1 MLCSAQDDG
10 LFVTQHF
17 RIEETMTQQMEC
29 YPISILPHSSQLF
42 LDYAEQR
49 EPLLPFF
56 HSSPYSSGWMLH
68 RTPIS
73 ADVREAIAGIL
84 ETQNREFGAGEKV
97 FANIA
102 ALRRGANAV
111 VTGQQVTL
119 LGGPLYTLL
128 KAATAVRKAHDARAA
143 GYPHVPIFWLATEDH
158 DLEEAD
164 HVAFPSRHELH
175 TLRLETREH
184 GASPVGALL
193 LPEDIERVIE
203 EAAGL
208 LEPGATMDALEEF
221 YKPGVTF
228 ALAFAKF
235 LSRVFAE
242 HGLIVLD
249 ASSRECHAL
258 GAKVLSKAITSADEL
273 QAALLERGKLLASRG
288 YHSQVLVTAQ
298 SGLLF
303 LLDAESGARLPLKRS
318 AGGWLAGKKAYSE
331 AALLEI
337 LAREP
342 ERLSPNALLRPVFQD
357 AILPTSAYVGG
368 PAEIAYFAQSEV
380 LYERILGRTTP
391 VVPRLSATLIEPAVA
406 EMLAQH
412 ELSLDD
418 VVALRPEEL
427 AVRLGARTMPIE
439 NKRKLAAA
447 GTALDAELESLTTYM
462 RSLDEGLGRSADVA
476 ASKMRYQ
483 MNRLRR
489 LSANYQLQR
498 EASLRRHADALALAL
513 FPDGHL
519 QERLIGAAWF
529 LSRYGEGL
537 ASLLVE
543 HAAQECPGHKAIFL

>member
-1 MLCSAQDDG
+1 
-10 LFVTQHF
+10 
-17 RIEETMTQQMEC
+17 MTQQMEC
-29 YPISILPHSSQLF
+29 YPISMLPHSSRLF
-42 LDYAEQR
+42 LDFAEQR

-56 HSSPYSSGWMLH
+56 PSSPYSNGWMLH
-68 RTPIS
+68 RSPIAAAS
-73 ADVREAIAGIL
+73 REAIAEIL
-84 ETQNREFGAGEKV
+84 EVQNREFGAGEKV

-119 LGGPLYTLL
+119 LGGPLYTLF
-128 KAATAVRKAHDARAA
+128 KAATTIRRAHDATAA
-143 GYPHVPIFWLATEDH
+143 GHPHVPIFWLATEDH
-158 DLEEAD
+158 DLDEAD
-164 HVAFPSRHELH
+164 HVTFPSRHELH
-175 TLRLETREH
+175 TLKLKISEH
-184 GASPVGALL
+184 AASPVGELALS
-193 LPEDIERVIE
+193 DGIQRVLD
-203 EAAGL
+203 EAEGL
-208 LEPGATMDALEEF
+208 LEPGATLEALEEF
-221 YKPGVTF
+221 YRPGATF
-228 ALAFAKF
+228 AQAFARF
-235 LSRVFAE
+235 ISRVFSAQ
-242 HGLIVLD
+242 GLIVVD

-258 GAKVLSKAITSADEL
+258 GAEVLRKAITSADEL
-273 QAALLERGKLLASRG
+273 QAALIERDKLLAERG

-303 LLDAESGARLPLKRS
+303 LMDSETGARLPLKRAS
-318 AGGWLAGKKAYSE
+318 GGSNGGWLAGKKAYSE

-337 LAREP
+337 LENEP

-357 AILPTSAYVGG
+357 AILPTSAYIGG
-368 PAEIAYFAQSEV
+368 PAEIAYFAQSQV

-406 EMLAQH
+406 EVLAQH

-418 VVALRPEEL
+418 VISLRPEDL
-427 AVRLGARTMPIE
+427 AVRLGARAMPVE
-439 NKRKLAAA
+439 NKRRLATT
-447 GTALDAELESLTTYM
+447 GNSLDAELGELTEYM
-462 RSLDEGLGRSADVA
+462 KSLDEGLGRSAEVA

-529 LSRYGEGL
+529 LSRYGERL
-537 ASLLVE
+537 ASVLVE
-543 HAAQECPGHKAIFL
+543 HAAQECPGHKAIFI